1 MNKLVSIIVPA
12 YNEEENIKPLIS
24 AVDSMIKESGLE
36 CELIIV
42 DDGSTDR
49 TYDVA
54 TELAE
59 GREDIKIIRDNR
71 NQGKTHAILSGLDVA
86 SGEYIAILDADLQ
99 YSPSE
104 IPVMV
109 ERLTGGY
116 DIVTGWKEG
125 RYKKQFTSSIYN
137 WLSRILFK
145 IPVHD
150 QNSIKVMRKEVL
162 ENMNLRKDWHRYIVA
177 LAVERGYKVT
187 EVRVKLYPRKY
198 GIEKYQGRGRVVIG
212 LLDLIAVK
220 FQVSFMRKPMLLFGT
235 AGGVFLSLGVL
246 TGLIAL
252 YMRFVLERG
261 FRPLLNLVIL
271 FVVVGILLFMMGF
284 TAEILSAM
292 AERIERLEKRK

>member
-42 DDGSTDR
+42 DDGSTDK
-49 TYDVA
+49 TYEFA
-54 TELAE
+54 TELTE
-59 GREDIKIIRDNR
+59 GREDIKLIRDNR
-71 NQGKTHAILSGLDVA
+71 NQGKTHAILSGLDA
-86 SGEYIAILDADLQ
+86 SSGEYIAILDADLQ

-104 IPVMV
+104 IPVMM
-109 ERLTGGY
+109 ERLTEGY
-116 DIVTGWKEG
+116 DIITGWKEG

>member
-12 YNEEENIKPLIS
+12 YNEEENIKPLVD
-24 AVDSMIKESGLE
+24 AVDSMVKESGLH

-162 ENMNLRKDWHRYIVA
+162 ENINLRKDWHRYIVA

-198 GIEKYQGRGRVVIG
+198 GLEKYQGKGRVVIG

-235 AGGVFLSLGVL
+235 AGGIFLSLGVL

-252 YMRFVLERG
+252 YMRFFLERG